1 MKILFES
8 AFTINQ
14 EIKKLINKEALNSFS
29 NSIYQGDNANYC
41 ISLFHDYLIDPN
53 ETNKNFLFYMGEN
66 LINWSE
72 KNLNRGYF
80 KMEDVHHGSELF
92 LGFLPRYIDIF
103 PENLKAKELIINVS
117 KFIGNWDKETEDW
130 YNYSQKNFNSWYF
143 GSDGLSKRDNYKFN
157 TADHLRFVHIALLAW
172 NITSNQKY
180 LDWSIDY
187 SKQFAER
194 IIIAKEIIPVAWNC
208 DWNEFFSK
216 DMINPEEKFLASNH
230 HHFKNDPLSGIEN
243 LIASGF
249 IFVFGELY
257 KITNDN
263 IFLEASKKIIKNLI
277 PIIEHPY
284 SDNVGTIISYYRNT
298 FSDYSFDKPVLDSIS
313 NLKPYDDSEIMLTF
327 PQNQTIKRP
336 GLGNRKDMIYWY
348 FFNEF
353 EPKEFI
359 EPSTSYFSLLY
370 NITGKIEYAERA
382 FRTAAKKIKIASS
395 ILRLGSEH
403 SDSGKHFSSI
413 VSGHGRNWGIGVV
426 TGCYTKLIVGSNGN
440 LGKSDYLIKFKS
452 ATITVGCLPLIR
464 EMPDEST
471 ELRIFNFSNKKNSI
485 KFSYKKKEDTII
497 EIQPNSEEKIIFKKK

>member
-1 MKILFES
+1 MKIIFES
-8 AFTINQ
+8 AFSINR
-14 EIKKLINKEALNSFS
+14 EIKKLINKEALDSFS

-53 ETNKNFLFYMGEN
+53 ESNKKFLFYMGNN
-66 LINWSE
+66 LIHWAE
-72 KNLNRGYF
+72 RNLHRGYF

-92 LGFLPRYIDIF
+92 LGFLPRFIDLF
-103 PENLKAKELIINVS
+103 PDNLKAKELLINVS
-117 KFIGNWDKETEDW
+117 KLIGNWDKETEDW

-143 GSDGLSKRDNYKFN
+143 GSDGISDRVHYKFN

-172 NITSNQKY
+172 NITTDQKY

-194 IIIAKEIIPVAWNC
+194 IMIANEVIPVAWNNE
-208 DWNEFFSK
+208 WEEFFSK

-230 HHFKNDPLSGIEN
+230 HHFEDDPLSGIEN

-249 IFVFGELY
+249 IYIFGEIY
-257 KITNDN
+257 NITNDN
-263 IFLEASKKIIKNLI
+263 IFLEASKKIIKKLI
-277 PIIEHPY
+277 PIIDHPY
-284 SDNVGTIISYYRNT
+284 SDNVGMIISYYRIT
-298 FSDYSFDKPVLDSIS
+298 FSDYSFDKLILDTLSY
-313 NLKPYDDSEIMLTF
+313 LKPYDDSEIMLTF

-348 FFNEF
+348 LFNSF
-353 EPKEFI
+353 EPKEFS

-395 ILRLGSEH
+395 ILRLGYEH

-413 VSGHGRNWGIGVV
+413 VSGHGRNWGVGSV
-426 TGCYTKLIVGSNGN
+426 TGCYTKLIIGSNEN
-440 LGKSDYLIKFKS
+440 LGKSDYLVKFKS

-464 EMPDEST
+464 ELPDKRI
-471 ELRIFNFSNKKNSI
+471 ELRIFNFSNIKNSI
-485 KFSYKKKEDTII
+485 KFSFKNKEDMFR
-497 EIQPNSEEKIIFKKK
+497 EIQPNSEVKIIFKE

>member
-8 AFTINQ
+8 VFTINQ
-14 EIKKLINKEALNSFS
+14 EIKKLINKEALDSFS

-53 ETNKNFLFYMGEN
+53 ETNKNFLFYMGKK
-66 LINWSE
+66 LINWAE
-72 KNLNRGYF
+72 KNLHKGYF

-92 LGFLPRYIDIF
+92 LGFLPRYIDLF
-103 PENLKAKELIINVS
+103 PENLKAKELILNVS
-117 KFIGNWDKETEDW
+117 KLIGNWDKETEDW
-130 YNYSQKNFNSWYF
+130 YNYSLKNFNSWYF
-143 GSDGLSKRDNYKFN
+143 GSDGISNKDHYKFN

-172 NITSNQKY
+172 NITSDQKY

-194 IIIAKEIIPVAWNC
+194 VIIAKEAIPVAWNSEW
-208 DWNEFFSK
+208 DEFFSK
-216 DMINPEEKFLASNH
+216 DMINAEEKFLASNH
-230 HHFKNDPLSGIEN
+230 HHFKDDPFSGIEN

-249 IFVFGELY
+249 IYVFGELY
-257 KITNDN
+257 NITNDK
-263 IFLEASKKIIKNLI
+263 IFLESSKKIIKNLI
-277 PIIEHPY
+277 PVIDHPY
-284 SDNVGTIISYYRNT
+284 SDNVGTIISYYRDT
-298 FSDYSFDKPVLDSIS
+298 FSDYSFDKLVLDSIS

-348 FFNEF
+348 FFNSF
-353 EPKEFI
+353 NPKEFR

-395 ILRLGSEH
+395 ILRPGFEH

-413 VSGHGRNWGIGVV
+413 VSGHGRNWGIGSV
-426 TGCYTKLIVGSNGN
+426 TGCYTKLIIGSNEN
-440 LGKSDYLIKFKS
+440 LGKSDYLVKFKS
-452 ATITVGCLPLIR
+452 ATITAGCLPLIR
-464 EMPDEST
+464 NLPDNST
-471 ELRIFNFSNKKNSI
+471 ELRIFNFSNKINSI
-485 KFSYKKKEDTII
+485 KFSYKNKKDTYK
-497 EIQPNSEEKIIFKKK
+497 EIQPNSEVKIIIKQK

>member
-14 EIKKLINKEALNSFS
+14 EIKKLINKEALESFS
-29 NSIYQGDNANYC
+29 NSVYQGDNANYC

-53 ETNKNFLFYMGEN
+53 ESNKNFLFYIGKEF
-66 LINWSE
+66 INWAG
-72 KNLNRGYF
+72 KNLHKGYF
-80 KMEDVHHGSELF
+80 KMQDAHHGSELF
-92 LGFLPRYIDIF
+92 LGFLPRYIDLF
-103 PENLKAKELIINVS
+103 PDNLKAKELITNVS
-117 KFIGNWDKETEDW
+117 KLIGNWDKETEDW
-130 YNYSQKNFNSWYF
+130 YNYSLKNFNSWYF
-143 GSDGLSKRDNYKFN
+143 GTEGISESDHYKFN

-172 NITSNQKY
+172 NITSDQKY

-187 SKQFAER
+187 TKQFAKK
-194 IIIAKEIIPVAWNC
+194 IIISKETIPVAWNC
-208 DWNEFFSK
+208 EWKEFFSK
-216 DMINPEEKFLASNH
+216 DMINPVEKFLASNH
-230 HHFKNDPLSGIEN
+230 HHFEDEPLSGIEN

-249 IFVFGELY
+249 IYVFGELY
-257 KITNDN
+257 NITNDY

-277 PIIEHPY
+277 PIIGHPY

-298 FSDYSFDKPVLDSIS
+298 FSDYSFDKSLLDSIS
-313 NLKPYDDSEIMLTF
+313 SLKTYDDSEIMLTF

-348 FFNEF
+348 FFNSF
-353 EPKEFI
+353 DPKEFR

-403 SDSGKHFSSI
+403 SDSGKHFSSV
-413 VSGHGRNWGIGVV
+413 VSGHGRNWGVGSV
-426 TGCYTKLIVGSNGN
+426 TGCYTKLIIGSNEN
-440 LGKSDYLIKFKS
+440 LGKSDYLVKFKS
-452 ATITVGCLPLIR
+452 ATITAGCLPLIR
-464 EMPDEST
+464 ELPDKSA

-485 KFSYKKKEDTII
+485 KFSYKKKEDTFI
-497 EIQPNSEEKIIFKKK
+497 EVQPNSEVKIIY